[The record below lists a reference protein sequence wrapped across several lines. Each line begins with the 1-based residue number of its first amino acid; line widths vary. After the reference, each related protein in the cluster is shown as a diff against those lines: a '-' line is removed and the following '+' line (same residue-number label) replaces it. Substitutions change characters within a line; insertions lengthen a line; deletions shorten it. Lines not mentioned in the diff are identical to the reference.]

1 MRISDWSSDV
11 CSSDLLMIAWLR
23 RLPETLEPQDVR
35 RLDWRTMIAG
45 WLTVTRHRRAAGY
58 MIASGLM
65 QGALFGYLNSSEQII
80 AEVFDARALFPL
92 IFACVAIG
100 IAIANFSNARI
111 VERFGARRV
120 SRSAEHPSE
129 IQALLSNSYAVV

>member
-1 MRISDWSSDV
+1 MCLR
-11 CSSDLLMIAWLR
+11 MIAGLR

-80 AEVFDARALFPL
+80 AEVFDARAPFPL

-100 IAIANFSNARI
+100 IAIAHFSHERI
-111 VERFGARRV
+111 VERFGARRESQAAAFAFMV
-120 SRSAEHPSE
+120 TAHRMGRAAVGERGGRYGE
-129 IQALLSNSYAVV
+129 ITV

>member
-1 MRISDWSSDV
+1 MSLIFLVFMIVPIIAPSIGAGVAALAGWRAIFFVFAAMS
-11 CSSDLLMIAWLR
+11 LLMIAWLR

-65 QGALFGYLNSSEQII
+65 QGALFGYLNSSEQRSEEHTSELQSLMRISS
-80 AEVFDARALFPL
+80 AVFCL
-92 IFACVAIG
+92 
-100 IAIANFSNARI
+100 
-111 VERFGARRV
+111 
-120 SRSAEHPSE
+120 
-129 IQALLSNSYAVV
+129 